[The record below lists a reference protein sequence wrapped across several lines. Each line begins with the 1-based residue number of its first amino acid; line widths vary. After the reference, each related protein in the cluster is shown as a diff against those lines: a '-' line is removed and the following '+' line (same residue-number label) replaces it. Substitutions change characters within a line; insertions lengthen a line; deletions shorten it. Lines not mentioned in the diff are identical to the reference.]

1 MARIMM
7 LGPIGHGKT
16 TLIQGLT
23 EKKLVYNKT
32 QDVIYTD
39 DFIDTPGEFVQH
51 RHFNIALQ
59 VTSQDASLLIFVLN
73 ATAKEQVYSPNYA
86 QSFNKPVIGVLT
98 YIDIASEEELKHSR
112 KQLELAGTEKIFE
125 VSSVTGD
132 GLDELRKYL
141 SEVK

>member
-1 MARIMM
+1 MM

-16 TLIQGLT
+16 ALIQGLT
-23 EKKLVYNKT
+23 KEKLVYNKT

-39 DFIDTPGEFVQH
+39 NFIDTPGEFVQH
-51 RHFNIALQ
+51 RRFNIALQ
-59 VTSQDASLLIFVLN
+59 VTSQDASLLLFVLN

-98 YIDIASEEELKHSR
+98 HIDMASEEELKRSR
-112 KQLELAGTEKIFE
+112 KQLELAGVEEIFE

-132 GLDELRKYL
+132 GLAELREYL
-141 SEVK
+141 SEVN